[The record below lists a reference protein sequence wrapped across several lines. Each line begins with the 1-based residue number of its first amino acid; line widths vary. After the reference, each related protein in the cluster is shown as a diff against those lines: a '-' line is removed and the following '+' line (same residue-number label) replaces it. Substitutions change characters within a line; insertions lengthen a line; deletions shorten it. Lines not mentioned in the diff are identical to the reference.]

1 MRIVF
6 IGPPGVGK
14 GTQSAR
20 LVKYLNVPHL
30 STGDM
35 LRQACQDKSDL
46 GLLSQQF
53 MTQGKLVPDPIVLQ
67 LIARR
72 LAEPNSQGGFLLDGF
87 PRTLGQ
93 AQELDRFLR
102 ERDTPLTA
110 AIELQ
115 VDTDELAKRL
125 AGRGREDDRP
135 EIVRKRLEEYAR
147 QTSPL
152 SDYYRRTGQLYTL
165 YGGGT
170 TDEVFNR
177 IRTVVDQIAQKQRE
191 GLQ

>member
-20 LVKYLNVPHL
+20 FVKYLNVPHL

-35 LRQACQDKSDL
+35 LRQACQEKSDL

-72 LAEPNSQGGFLLDGF
+72 LAEPDSQGGFLLDGF

-102 ERDTPLTA
+102 ERGTPLTA

-165 YGGGT
+165 HGGGT

-177 IRTVVDQIAQKQRE
+177 IRTVVDQIAQKKRTA
-191 GLQ
+191 LQ